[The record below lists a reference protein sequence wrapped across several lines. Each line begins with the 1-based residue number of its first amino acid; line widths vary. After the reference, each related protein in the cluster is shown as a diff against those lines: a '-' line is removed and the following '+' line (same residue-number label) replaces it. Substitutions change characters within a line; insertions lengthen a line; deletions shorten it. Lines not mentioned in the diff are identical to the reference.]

1 MTTIGNIYD
10 YIDSIAPFEG
20 QMGFDNA
27 GLLIGSKDREIS
39 RVMLALDATKSVAAQ
54 AAAKGCQLLITHHP
68 VIFRPAKSISG
79 HSAVYQLISGG
90 VNVISAHTNYD
101 IADGG
106 VNTCLAEA
114 LDFEGFFR
122 PEWLECGVY
131 GELGR
136 EMTAMEL
143 GQLVADRLRIDGVRV
158 TDGGKA
164 IRRVVFIGG
173 SGGGEVYSLFGRAD
187 ALITGEAD
195 HHEMLDAREN
205 GMTVITAGHYETEI
219 IAMEPLAERL
229 REVFPEVEF
238 ILAKEERPAVIVG
251 RS

>member
-10 YIDSIAPFEG
+10 FIDSIAPFEG

-27 GLLIGSKDREIS
+27 GLLIGSRDREVS

-54 AAAKGCQLLITHHP
+54 AAENSCELLVTHHP
-68 VIFRPAKSISG
+68 VIFRPAKSIPG

-101 IADGG
+101 IAEGG
-106 VNTCLAEA
+106 VNSCLAEK
-114 LDFEGFFR
+114 LGLTGFSR

-131 GELGR
+131 GELS
-136 EMTAMEL
+136 EDMTAMEL
-143 GQLVADRLRIDGVRV
+143 GRLVADKLGTDGVRV

-164 IRRVVFIGG
+164 IRRVVIIGG
-173 SGGGEVYSLFGRAD
+173 SGGGEVYSLMGRAD

-205 GMTVITAGHYETEI
+205 GMTVITAGHYETEF
-219 IAMEPLAERL
+219 IAMAPLAKRL
-229 REVFPEVEF
+229 KEAFPEVEF
-238 ILAKEERPAVIVG
+238 ILARENSPTEIIK
-251 RS
+251 